1 MTETLIV
8 TTLLLAA
15 AAVVLSTLGALARE
29 QRRLNAIER
38 NGWTLAYGDK
48 LWGVLKGEQV
58 VALGG
63 TLRAAVDEA
72 LKLEEARRG

>member
-15 AAVVLSTLGALARE
+15 SAVVLSTLGALARE

-48 LWGVLKGEQV
+48 LLGVLKGGQV

-72 LKLEEARRG
+72 LKREGARNG